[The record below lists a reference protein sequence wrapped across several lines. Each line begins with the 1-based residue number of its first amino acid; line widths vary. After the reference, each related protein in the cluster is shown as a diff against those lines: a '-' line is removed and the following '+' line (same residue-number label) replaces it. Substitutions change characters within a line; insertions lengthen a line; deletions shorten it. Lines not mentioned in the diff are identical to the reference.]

1 MKSII
6 ILEDETMNNVDM
18 AMNFG
23 NVINIVAVL
32 LLMRAVIK
40 DRNKLIGFSV
50 SGTLLTLIAMLGF
63 ETGFYLM
70 GNYFSFG
77 LGILPIIFWFMVFV
91 FNFRNFIQKRK
102 GSERK

>member
-1 MKSII
+1 
-6 ILEDETMNNVDM
+6 MNNVDL

-40 DRNKLIGFSV
+40 DRNKLKGFSL

-77 LGILPIIFWFMVFV
+77 LGILPIFFWFMVFL
-91 FNFRNFIQKRK
+91 FNLRNLMHQQKK
-102 GSERK
+102 